1 MKKQFI
7 IYIFCAISSLN
18 IGCFYSFTGASVNPN
33 IKTVTINYFEN
44 KAKNINPSLSTTL
57 TEKLKDIFSSQTNL
71 SIKNNNGDLEFSA
84 DIMSYTILP
93 VAIQSDQLANKNR
106 MTISIKV
113 KFTNIME
120 EGANFNTTFKRF
132 RDFQSTANLSQIEE
146 ELISD
151 ICDELI
157 EDIFNKAMVNW

>member
-1 MKKQFI
+1 
-7 IYIFCAISSLN
+7 
-18 IGCFYSFTGASVNPN
+18 
-33 IKTVTINYFEN
+33 
-44 KAKNINPSLSTTL
+44 
-57 TEKLKDIFSSQTNL
+57 
-71 SIKNNNGDLEFSA
+71 
-84 DIMSYTILP
+84 MSYTILP
-93 VAIQSDQLANKNR
+93 VDIQSNQLANKNR

-120 EGANFNTTFKRF
+120 EGANFHTTFKRF